1 MKKNIFTLLVFVSL
15 TLSGCRDWLD
25 INENPNYVS
34 KADKTTLLPTV
45 ALMTADKVGYELT
58 LTGYFW
64 AQYTVQNRNTSQYT
78 TVMNYDLNT
87 QSAYFTSP
95 WCISTSAYCL
105 PSGRSSN
112 SARASRAF
120 PISCSKPRR
129 CWPTISIC

>member
-95 WCISTSAYCL
+95 WSYLYVRVL
-105 PSGRSSN
+105 PSVR
-112 SARASRAF
+112 
-120 PISCSKPRR
+120 
-129 CWPTISIC
+129 TILEQCEGESGVCNLVH